1 MKMNIWYINHYA
13 SPPSYGLPGRP
24 YSFAINLGKL
34 GHKVI
39 VICATRH
46 HLRQHSASLC
56 DQYNCRNYDGVDY
69 YHLPARPY
77 QGNGLGRLLNMLD
90 FSRAIKR
97 LSQRVDRKELPQPDI
112 LIPSCVHPLVFPP
125 AYQLAKKYNAK
136 LIYEV
141 RDMWPLSLVELT
153 DVPPTHPV
161 VLWFKWIE
169 RRAYRQADAVVSLLP
184 NALEHMAPLGLDK
197 RKFHYIPNGI
207 NRAEWEAPSV
217 PLPEEHQ
224 KVFQQ
229 LKEQGE
235 LIVVYAGA
243 HGPPNALNQI
253 LNLAKLNQDK
263 NKPYHFVLIGEGIE
277 KEKLAKRTKDES
289 ISFVTFLPK
298 ISKQQVITVLD
309 LADVCFI
316 GWEKKKIYKFGIS
329 PNKLGDYF
337 MSAKPV
343 LHAFDINDND
353 LVQEAGAGISVEPY
367 NIYGLE
373 DALQRFCAMSRAE
386 RNTMGM
392 NGRRYALENLDWE
405 ILGRRYA
412 EICKSL

>member
-1 MKMNIWYINHYA
+1 MNIWYINHYA

-46 HLRQHSASLC
+46 HLRQNPAPLG
-56 DQYNCRNYDGVDY
+56 DQYKCRDYDGVDY
-69 YHLPARPY
+69 CQLPARPY
-77 QGNGLGRLLNMLD
+77 QGNGLNRLLNMLD
-90 FSRAIKR
+90 FSLAIKQ
-97 LSQRVDRKELPQPDI
+97 LSQLIDSKELPQPDVV
-112 LIPSCVHPLVFPP
+112 IPSCVHPLVFPP
-125 AYQLAKKYNAK
+125 SYKLSRKYNAK

-141 RDMWPLSLVELT
+141 RDMWPLSLVELAN
-153 DVPPTHPV
+153 VPPMHPV
-161 VLWFKWIE
+161 VLWFEWIE

-184 NALEHMAPLGLDK
+184 NALDHMASLGLDK

-217 PLPEEHQ
+217 PLPDEHQ
-224 KVFQQ
+224 MVFQQ
-229 LKEQGE
+229 LKEQGK
-235 LIVVYAGA
+235 LVVVYAGT
-243 HGPPNALNQI
+243 HGPPNALDQI
-253 LNLAKLNQDK
+253 LDLAELNQEK
-263 NKPYHFVLIGEGIE
+263 NKPYHFVLIGDGIE
-277 KEKLAKRTKDES
+277 KEKLIKRAKDES

-316 GWEKKKIYKFGIS
+316 SLKNVSVFRFGVS
-329 PNKLGDYF
+329 PNKLGDYL
-337 MSAKPV
+337 MAGKPIIY
-343 LHAFDINDND
+343 AIKAGNDS
-353 LVQEAGAGISVEPY
+353 VQDAEAGISVEPY
-367 NIYGLE
+367 NTNKLE
-373 DALQRFCAMSRAE
+373 DVLQRFCAMSQAE

-392 NGRRYALENLDWE
+392 NGRRYALKNLDWE

-412 EICKSL
+412 EICESL

>member
-1 MKMNIWYINHYA
+1 MNIWYINHYA
-13 SPPSYGLPGRP
+13 TPLPYGPYGRP
-24 YSFAINLGKL
+24 YYLVSNLKKL
-34 GHKVI
+34 GHKVT
-39 VICATRH
+39 VICATCH
-46 HLRQHSASLC
+46 HLRQNSASLG

-97 LSQRVDRKELPQPDI
+97 LSQRIGRKELTQPDI

-141 RDMWPLSLVELT
+141 RDIWPLSLVELA
-153 DVPPTHPV
+153 DVSPMHPV

-207 NRAEWEAPSV
+207 NRAEWEAPFV
-217 PLPEEHQ
+217 PLPYEHQ
-224 KVFQQ
+224 MVFQQ

-235 LIVVYAGA
+235 LVVVYAGA
-243 HGPPNALNQI
+243 HGPPNALDQI
-253 LNLAKLNQDK
+253 LDLAELNQEK
-263 NKPYHFVLIGEGIE
+263 NKPYHFVLIGDGIE
-277 KEKLAKRTKDES
+277 KEKLIKRTKDES

-343 LHAFDINDND
+343 LHAFDITDND
-353 LVQEAGAGISVEPY
+353 PVQEAGAGISVEPY

-373 DALQRFCAMSRAE
+373 DALQRFCAMSQAE

-392 NGRRYALENLDWE
+392 NGLRYALEKLDWK

-412 EICKSL
+412 EICESL